1 MIQEDCVV
9 HENSPYVDIKCVSC
23 TTYTKEAE
31 CYLVSQ
37 WCRWEPGIPGHC
49 YKGNV
54 SQKMSLKY
62 ELL

>member
-54 SQKMSLKY
+54 SQ
-62 ELL
+62 